1 MQNNGDF
8 MKIDSSI
15 NLREMGEEISFILKE
30 MAIRKGNE
38 EWLTDME
45 KKKAKDEIKEYLEF
59 G

>member
-1 MQNNGDF
+1 ME
-8 MKIDSSI
+8 IDSSI